1 MIEILVGLLG
11 GLLIGATGI
20 GAGSL
25 IAPLLLVDGYSP
37 ATAVGAGLVSLV
49 LSKLT
54 AAEFH
59 RQMGRLPGRTALPLI
74 FGGLAGVGVTWLGT
88 RTMGRL
94 DLAGAQLHTVIKTSL
109 GIGLV
114 LIAVVLVLPRRQNTP
129 APRMGRFSGNPA
141 VLFVTGVAVA
151 IIVAL
156 TSVGAGSLLIP
167 ALLILTRW
175 EPAELAAVA
184 NFYGAVVG
192 LGSAFVYLNHHSLN
206 FPLIGLIA
214 IGLLPGVVM
223 GTRLSHLVSRPL
235 LARGTGLI
243 VGYLGCT
250 LLLSRS

>member
-25 IAPLLLVDGYSP
+25 IAPILVVAGYSP

-59 RQMGRLPGRTALPLI
+59 RQMGRLPGRTALPLV
-74 FGGLAGVGVTWLGT
+74 FGGLAGVALAWLGT
-88 RTMGRL
+88 RALGRW
-94 DLAGAQLHTVIKTSL
+94 DLAGAQLDTVVKTSL
-109 GIGLV
+109 GIGLL
-114 LIAVVLVLPRRQNTP
+114 LIAVLLVVPRKQNTP
-129 APRMGRFSGNPA
+129 APRIERLSGHPA
-141 VLFVTGVAVA
+141 VLFATGAA
-151 IIVAL
+151 IAIVVAL

-167 ALLILTRW
+167 ALLIVTRW
-175 EPAELAAVA
+175 EPTELAAAA

-192 LGSAFVYLNHHSLN
+192 LAGALVYLNHHSLN

-223 GTRLSHLVSRPL
+223 GTRLSHRVSRPL

-243 VGYLGCT
+243 VGYLGCA

>member
-20 GAGSL
+20 GAGL
-25 IAPLLLVDGYSP
+25 FIAPLLLVDGYSP

-59 RQMGRLPGRTALPLI
+59 RQMGHLPGRTALPLV
-74 FGGLAGVGVTWLGT
+74 FGGLAGVALTWLGT
-88 RTMGRL
+88 RTMGRW

-109 GIGLV
+109 GIGLL
-114 LIAVVLVLPRRQNTP
+114 LIAVLLLVRRKQNAP
-129 APRMGRFSGNPA
+129 ATGTARFPAHPA
-141 VLFVTGVAVA
+141 VLFATGVAIA

-167 ALLILTRW
+167 ALLIITQW
-175 EPAELAAVA
+175 EPAELTAAA

-192 LGSAFVYLNHHSLN
+192 LASAFVYLNHHSLN

-243 VGYLGCT
+243 VGYLGCA